1 MGSALAALTGCPNEQ
16 VAPVT
21 TPPVGTPPV
30 VAVPSHAGP
39 LPSASATGQV
49 NPREGDRPKI
59 PPLDMPKGISGQAE
73 DAYSRLARQV
83 PQVHAGLDAAWKLL
97 SSSSCSID
105 KDECQAHWRAIA
117 KHIEQAHDAR
127 NTMAPRCSGS
137 SAIARMF
144 DARLQAHEEVIVQ
157 RFTKIEQ
164 AIAKQ
169 LSNEA
174 QRQKWKDHRS
184 AVATPQPCLKYAC
197 EDW

>member
-16 VAPVT
+16 APVS

-39 LPSASATGQV
+39 LPSTSATSQV

-59 PPLDMPKGISGQAE
+59 PPLDLPEGISGQAE
-73 DAYSRLARQV
+73 RAYSRLARQV
-83 PQVHAGLDAAWKLL
+83 PPVHAALDAAWKLL
-97 SSSSCSID
+97 SSSCSID

-117 KHIEQAHDAR
+117 KHIEQAQDAR
-127 NTMAPRCSGS
+127 NDMGPRCSGS
-137 SAIARMF
+137 SALAKKF
-144 DARLQAHEEVIVQ
+144 EARLQAHEKVIAQ

-169 LSNEA
+169 LSSEA
-174 QRQKWKDHRS
+174 QRGQWKDHRT
-184 AVATPQPCLKYAC
+184 AVATPHPCLKYAC